1 MAKVV
6 FSNGSKAMAHN
17 LDDLYER
24 WMIRHSEW
32 TSAPTYDTDDSLDIF
47 LPPLPEI
54 TSQEQVRAIREQ
66 LQDKKAYIQH
76 AIFSLKSIRGLRAAE
91 YENRRAPLSAAMQRL
106 HQQGRALK
114 ALKQAA
120 PTKSIVRDI
129 AELKARE
136 ADGTITTEEQR
147 ALAENRF
154 EMTTRSLNGVEKKAQ
169 QATDYDARIEAMD
182 KLIEDQRRQLVF
194 VQDKL
199 IAAYERI
206 IELEAER

>member
-54 TSQEQVRAIREQ
+54 TSQEQARVIREQ
-66 LQDKKAYIQH
+66 LEEKKAYLQH

-106 HQQGRALK
+106 HQQERALK
-114 ALKQAA
+114 ATKQAA
-120 PTKSIVRDI
+120 PTKTIARDI
-129 AELKARE
+129 ADLKARE

-147 ALAENRF
+147 VLAENRF
-154 EMTTRSLNGVEKKAQ
+154 EMTMRTLGGVEKKAQ
-169 QATDYDARIEAMD
+169 KTSDYEARIEAMEH
-182 KLIEDQRRQLVF
+182 LIENQRRQLVSI
-194 VQDKL
+194 QAKL
-199 IAAYERI
+199 ITAYERI